1 MEGKKF
7 GPLPLVRM
15 IKVSFHY
22 NKHNCVLLDHSN
34 VGMFD
39 QLQDSLHGSK
49 ETGPPEVPGNQVGDG
64 MRQKRVE
71 REGALTHQLNEALG
85 HLIGRLN
92 TGPQTRRSPAGIS
105 SFPLLPD

>member
-7 GPLPLVRM
+7 GPFDKSVIPLQQAQM
-15 IKVSFHY
+15 
-22 NKHNCVLLDHSN
+22 CLLDHSN

-39 QLQDSLHGSK
+39 QLQDSLHRSK
-49 ETGPPEVPGNQVGDG
+49 ETGSTEVPGNQVGDG